1 MTYQLNQIVKG
12 IKVGTFVII
21 GFRTVDGDEGVQVKT
36 VNPNDHSRV
45 GRGEMFLPFS
55 AIRPLA

>member
-1 MTYQLNQIVKG
+1 MTYKLNQIVKG

-21 GFRTVDGDEGVQVKT
+21 GFRTVDGYEGVQVKT